1 MPQVYTI
8 LSPALF
14 NKNTHEIFQRQVV
27 VIDVLRATTSMV
39 RMLENGADE
48 VIPRSRLDETLAMK
62 TQGYLIA
69 GERNGHKV
77 EGFDFG
83 NSPQEFTAEAVQGK
97 KLALTTTNGTQVLTL
112 CEGAKKIWIGSF
124 LNLTATADAVLK
136 FTTKVTEQT
145 EPRHNK
151 KSAPFFAEEQNKGS
165 LHEETVSKDVVLF
178 CAGWK
183 QQFNLED
190 TVFAGAIAEALQ
202 SRGFT
207 LADDA
212 SLAALLLWKQAKDN
226 LKGFLAR
233 ASHVK
238 RFISLNV
245 VGDLEECLKT
255 DSSKLAI
262 SYEKGKLVSNRL

>member
-1 MPQVYTI
+1 MPQVYTL
-8 LSPALF
+8 LSPALV
-14 NKNTHEIFQRQVV
+14 NKNTHKIFQRQVV

-39 RMLENGADE
+39 VMLKNGADE
-48 VIPRSRLDETLAMK
+48 VIPMGSLEETLAMK

-77 EGFDFG
+77 QGFDFG

-97 KLALTTTNGTQVLTL
+97 KLAITTTNGTRVLTL

-124 LNLTATADAVLK
+124 LNLTATANAVLK
-136 FTTKVTEQT
+136 FSNKDIEQT
-145 EPRHNK
+145 EPMHNK
-151 KSAPFFAEEQNKGS
+151 KSSPFFVEEQNKGH
-165 LHEETVSKDVVLF
+165 LHEETNSNDVVLF

-190 TVFAGAIAEALQ
+190 TIFAGAIAEALQ
-202 SRGFT
+202 SRGFL

-226 LKGFLAR
+226 LTGFLAR

-238 RFISLNV
+238 RFNSLNV
-245 VGDLEECLKT
+245 VGDLEECLKI

-262 SYEKGKLVSNRL
+262 LYEKGKLVGNRP